1 MLSVKLKNDIQ
12 PVIRADGEPMEQ
24 NPLVLFYR
32 VEDKTA
38 IMLRYRLVK
47 IIMISHI
54 TEMINSQKKYIHY
67 KQ

>member
-1 MLSVKLKNDIQ
+1 MLSVKLKKDIQ
-12 PVIRADGEPMEQ
+12 PGIRAEGEPMEQ

-47 IIMISHI
+47 IIMILTHNRDDKFS
-54 TEMINSQKKYIHY
+54 KKVHTL
-67 KQ
+67 

>member
-1 MLSVKLKNDIQ
+1 MLSVKLKKDIQ
-12 PVIRADGEPMEQ
+12 PGIRAEGEPMEQ

-47 IIMISHI
+47 IMMIRTH
-54 TEMINSQKKYIHY
+54 NSDDKFYKKVHTL
-67 KQ
+67 

>member
-12 PVIRADGEPMEQ
+12 PGIRAEGEPMEQ

-47 IIMISHI
+47 IIMIRTH
-54 TEMINSQKKYIHY
+54 NSDDKFSKKVHTL
-67 KQ
+67 